1 MTLPTIRVMSE
12 KELQKSVI
20 SLAQQM
26 GWKTAHFGNTVKI
39 VKRKDGY
46 KTIPD
51 KNATGF
57 PDLIMVRKDRMM
69 AVELKGKSG
78 QLTEEQLEWLQ
89 ALQNVGEGTIEVH
102 IWRPNDWDSGLITRR
117 LR

>member
-1 MTLPTIRVMSE
+1 MI
-12 KELQKSVI
+12 K
-20 SLAQQM
+20 LAQQF

-57 PDLIMVRKDRMM
+57 PDLIMVREDRFL

-78 QLTEEQLEWLQ
+78 ILSEEQYEWLQ
-89 ALQNVGEGTIEVH
+89 ALQKIGDKAIEVY
-102 IWRPNDWDSGLITRR
+102 IWRPNDWEAGVIQRR
-117 LR
+117 LK